1 MQLWKR
7 EGIKY
12 ARKKEQKSA
21 KNVNSTEKHSNTTE
35 NVALCGGG
43 GGGMHNPLDS
53 LTSCSTAW
61 VAGRRGWLVRAQQS
75 DKLWLCCGF
84 HTKVDGNRKLPPG
97 YVL

>member
-1 MQLWKR
+1 MLGR
-7 EGIKY
+7 ES
-12 ARKKEQKSA
+12 QA
-21 KNVNSTEKHSNTTE
+21 KNMNSTEKRSNTTE

-75 DKLWLCCGF
+75 FEMGLRFPYEC
-84 HTKVDGNRKLPPG
+84 
-97 YVL
+97 